1 MENPGTCS
9 IAFKTGEAEEEYVP
23 DVYMWGVWACVV
35 SVVCVCGVYEFV
47 ECVGVCV
54 CVLTASFSFLWNRK
68 DSEHNCSP

>member
-47 ECVGVCV
+47 ECVCGVCV
-54 CVLTASFSFLWNRK
+54 CADSFLFFSMESQR
-68 DSEHNCSP
+68 